1 MGKARAAA
9 TALPSPT
16 DLVLAV
22 GFAVVAEVELRTY
35 RQSVLSGHVSLT
47 VDSWLVLLPLVPL
60 VWRRTRPFAACV
72 SMALAI
78 TLVGAGLGGTICFF
92 GGFFPFVASVYSASA
107 WARGPWDRASLAIP
121 LALMVPMHWYVPD
134 FRIPADL
141 FFGIGLS
148 AMSWAAGQGVRR
160 WRQQSQ
166 ELAAALAAVEAGRN
180 ARAELAVAEE
190 RARIARELHDVV
202 AHGVSVMVMQAGAAR
217 PAVREDPEATA
228 VALARIEEV
237 GRGAMLEMR
246 RLLGI
251 LREDEAESRA
261 PQPRFDGLPTLVS
274 DLAAVGFGVRHRVEG
289 EPRALPAAQDVS
301 AYRIVQEALTNAIRH
316 GAGGA
321 EVEVRW
327 GDRALEISVSNA
339 VGPPTG
345 STVNGSG
352 HGLVGIRER
361 VALFGGRLTAGAA
374 DGRYVTAVQL
384 PYDGGAR

>member
-1 MGKARAAA
+1 MGTTRGA
-9 TALPSPT
+9 TLPLPSPT

-35 RQSVLSGHVSLT
+35 NQSVLRGHVPLG

-60 VWRRTRPFAACV
+60 AWRRAAPFVACV
-72 SMALAI
+72 SMAVVL
-78 TLVGAGLGGTICFF
+78 TFVGAGLGGTICFF

-107 WARGPWDRASLAIP
+107 WAPGPWDRVSVAVP
-121 LALMVPMHWYVPD
+121 VALMVPMHWYVPD
-134 FRIPADL
+134 FRIPSDL
-141 FFGIGLS
+141 FFGVGLS
-148 AMSWAAGQGVRR
+148 AMAWAAGQGARR
-160 WRQQSQ
+160 WRHQSQ
-166 ELAAALAAVEAGRN
+166 QLAVALAAAEAGRD
-180 ARAELAVAEE
+180 AQAELAVAEE

-217 PAVREDPEATA
+217 PAVHEDPESAA
-228 VALARIEEV
+228 LALARIEEV

-251 LREDEAESRA
+251 LRDDEAGTLE
-261 PQPRFDGLPTLVS
+261 PQPRFEGLPTLVA
-274 DLAAVGFGVRHRVEG
+274 DLARAGFGVQHRVEG
-289 EPRALPAAQDVS
+289 EPRTLPVAQDVS

-327 GDRALEISVSNA
+327 GERALGISVSNP
-339 VGPPTG
+339 VGAPSANG
-345 STVNGSG
+345 VRGSG

-361 VALFGGRLTAGAA
+361 VALFGGRLSAGAA
-374 DGRYVTAVQL
+374 GERYVTAVEL
-384 PYDGGAR
+384 PYDGRTS